1 MLRQLSELGDDEH
14 FDCCVIGSGP
24 AGICCALKLAVA
36 GRKVVVLEG
45 GSNEYTS
52 ESQDSYAGSMSGDL
66 YRGLTSTR
74 LRFFGGTSNHW
85 NGWCRP
91 LESWDFERKSAADT
105 EWPIRRKD
113 LDPYLQAATDIL
125 ELPSIPADRPIGDS
139 GLFQFDF
146 VWAPPFQNLSS
157 YFPVRFLQKYFKVFE
172 AHKHVHLFLNTNLLS
187 LETNGRKVTGAS
199 VGDYGGKRSIF
210 RADTF
215 VLATGGIENSRMLL
229 WSNEL
234 AKGDLVRD
242 ASTLGRYWMEHP
254 HYTLGFGFLSSA
266 VLDNTKGSQRGKLY
280 LAPSRE
286 SIQSHGI
293 LNMGLR
299 VDRLVD
305 EQREIVEHFA
315 SVAPEVGRRAL
326 DDFDKRKSNAIRLR
340 GAWEQEP
347 TADNR
352 VSLTS
357 DTDPFGIPRVNLHW
371 QKTDLDRRT
380 ASVSADLFGD
390 YIARS
395 NLGRL
400 RLEPWL
406 TDNLDFPTNDSLG
419 GNHHMGGTRMADAPA
434 RGIVDGN
441 CQVFGQ
447 ENLFVAGS
455 SVFPSSGHANPTMT
469 IVQLSLRLGDYLA
482 SRI

>member
-1 MLRQLSELGDDEH
+1 MLRQLSELGDDEQ
-14 FDCCVIGSGP
+14 FDCCIIGSGP
-24 AGICCALKLAVA
+24 AGICCALKLAMA
-36 GRKVVVLEG
+36 GKKVILLEG
-45 GSNEYTS
+45 GSNEYSS
-52 ESQDSYAGSMSGDL
+52 ESQDCYAGSMSGDL

-91 LESWDFERKSAADT
+91 LESWDFERKAAADT
-105 EWPIRRKD
+105 EWPIRRED
-113 LDPYLQAATDIL
+113 LDPYLESATDIL
-125 ELPSIPADRPIGDS
+125 ELPSIPADRPVSDS

-146 VWAPPFQNLSS
+146 VWAPPYQNLNS
-157 YFPVRFLQKYFKVFE
+157 YFPVRFLQKYFKVLE
-172 AHKHVHLFLNTNLLS
+172 AHKHLHLFLDTNLLL
-187 LETNGRKVTGAS
+187 LETDGRKVTGAR
-199 VGDYGGKRSIF
+199 VGAFGDKRTIV
-210 RADTF
+210 RAHAF

-229 WSNEL
+229 WSNEV
-234 AKGDLVRD
+234 AKGELVHD
-242 ASTLGRYWMEHP
+242 PSTLGRYWMEHP
-254 HYTLGFGFLSSA
+254 HYTLGFGFLSAA
-266 VLDNTKGSQRGKLY
+266 VLDDTKSSQRGRLY

-286 SIQSHGI
+286 SIQNKRI

-299 VDRLVD
+299 VDRLA
-305 EQREIVEHFA
+305 EGQREIIEHFA
-315 SVAPEVGRRAL
+315 SVAPEVGGKAL
-326 DDFDKRKSNAIRLR
+326 QDFDDGQRNAFRLR

-347 TADNR
+347 TAENR

-357 DTDPFGIPRVNLHW
+357 DIDALGIPRVNLHW
-371 QKTDLDRRT
+371 QKTELDRRT
-380 ASVSADLFGD
+380 AKVSAELFGN
-390 YIARS
+390 YIARA

-406 TDNLDFPTNDSLG
+406 ADNLDFPTNDTLC

-447 ENLFVAGS
+447 ANLFVAGS
-455 SVFPSSGHANPTMT
+455 SIFPSGGHANPTMT

>member
-1 MLRQLSELGDDEH
+1 MLRQLPELGDDEH
-14 FDCCVIGSGP
+14 FDCCIIGAGP
-24 AGICCALKLAVA
+24 AGICCALQMVQA
-36 GRKVVVLEG
+36 GKKVVMLEG
-45 GSNEYTS
+45 GSNEYS
-52 ESQDSYAGSMSGDL
+52 RESQDCYAGSMSGDL

-91 LESWDFERKSAADT
+91 LESWDFEGKPAADT
-105 EWPIRRKD
+105 EWPIRRED
-113 LDPYLQAATDIL
+113 LDPYLHAATDIL
-125 ELPSIPADRPIGDS
+125 ELPPIPADRLLGDS

-146 VWAPPFQNLSS
+146 VWAPPYRNLSS
-157 YFPVRFLQKYFKVFE
+157 YFPVRFLQKYFKIFE
-172 AHKHVHLFLNTNLLS
+172 AHRNLHLFLNANLLS
-187 LETNGRKVTGAS
+187 LRTDGAKVTGAS
-199 VGDYGGKRSIF
+199 VRDYGGQQSIV
-210 RADTF
+210 RANVF
-215 VLATGGIENSRMLL
+215 VLATGGLENSRLLL

-234 AKGDLVRD
+234 AKGELVRD

-254 HYTLGFGFLSSA
+254 HYTLGFGFLAST
-266 VLDNTKGSQRGKLY
+266 VLDNTQSSQRGRLY
-280 LAPSRE
+280 LAPSRD
-286 SIQSHGI
+286 SLQNHRI

-299 VDRLVD
+299 VDRLA
-305 EQREIVEHFA
+305 EGQREILEHFA
-315 SVAPEVGRRAL
+315 SVAPEVGKRAL
-326 DDFDKRKSNAIRLR
+326 QDFDDGQVDAFRLR

-347 TADNR
+347 TAGNR
-352 VSLTS
+352 VSLVS
-357 DTDPFGIPRVNLHW
+357 EVDALEIPRLNLHW

-380 ASVSADLFGD
+380 ARVSAELFGS

-406 TDNLDFPTNDSLG
+406 TDSLDFPTTDSLG
-419 GNHHMGGTRMADAPA
+419 GNHHMGGTRMAHTPA
-434 RGIVDGN
+434 RGIVDRN

-455 SVFPSSGHANPTMT
+455 SVFPSGGHANPTMT
-469 IVQLSLRLGDYLA
+469 IVQLSLRLGDFLA